1 MLINLSK
8 VLSEQHETIDKT
20 MELDTTESKLSFG
33 TFQIVRKDLVHLVV
47 GHVEDSK
54 YNVFIDTK
62 ITMLLPCD
70 RCLAD
75 VNHDFIINTTRHIDL
90 NKSEDEP
97 TEELDGFDE
106 SNYVQGYQLDVLQ
119 LIDNELTV
127 AWPAKV
133 LCHEDCMGL
142 CNVCGVDLNK
152 NSCECES
159 TDVDLQM
166 SRVRDMFKDFKEV

>member
-20 MELDTTESKLSFG
+20 MELDATECKLSFG
-33 TFQIVRKDLVHLVV
+33 TFQVVHKDLVHLVV
-47 GHVEDSK
+47 EHVEDSK
-54 YNVFIDTK
+54 YNVFINTRVV
-62 ITMLLPCD
+62 MLLPCD
-70 RCLAD
+70 RCLAE
-75 VNHDFIINTTRHIDL
+75 VNHDFILNTTKYIDL
-90 NKSEDEP
+90 NKSENES

-106 SNYVQGYQLDVLQ
+106 SNYVHGHQLDIWQ
-119 LIDNELTV
+119 LIGNELTV
-127 AWPAKV
+127 SWPAKV

-142 CNVCGVDLNK
+142 CNVCGIDLNK
-152 NSCECES
+152 SCCECES